1 MTGGMTEAKS
11 AAAMLNGIL
20 DQAGISQRKLAGVL
34 GVSPQLLNSRLKKD
48 TFPANDWME
57 AVRATGYEILLVPGT
72 GEKAAIQKRTE
83 GICPAFKKTVDGVQ
97 YDKASST
104 ALGHQWFDGGVREL
118 YQAESGS
125 HFIITLL
132 CWPSLK
138 ISIQVVDEEA
148 AGRFLKDGK
157 TIVR

>member
-1 MTGGMTEAKS
+1 MTAMKS

-20 DQAGISQRKLAGVL
+20 DQTGISQRKLAGAL

-48 TFPANDWME
+48 SFPANDWME
-57 AVRATGYEILLVPGT
+57 AVRATGHEILLVPGT
-72 GEKAAIQKRTE
+72 EENTVIQKRTE
-83 GICPAFKKTVDGVQ
+83 GICPAFKKTVDGIQ

-118 YQAESGS
+118 YRAESGS

-138 ISIQVVDEEA
+138 TSIQVVDKEA
-148 AGRFLKDGK
+148 ADRFLKDGK